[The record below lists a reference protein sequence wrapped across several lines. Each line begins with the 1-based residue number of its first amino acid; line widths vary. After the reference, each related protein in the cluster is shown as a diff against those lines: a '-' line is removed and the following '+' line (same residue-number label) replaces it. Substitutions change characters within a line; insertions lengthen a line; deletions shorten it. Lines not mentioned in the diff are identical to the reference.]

1 MLIDNIWIINMKK
14 STDRLK
20 IIDKEFK
27 KHNIKYNRFEAIN
40 GKELNYNYIY
50 NNTTFLCRNLI
61 CNYGMIGC
69 S

>member
-40 GKELNYNYIY
+40 GKKLN
-50 NNTTFLCRNLI
+50 NNDI
-61 CNYGMIGC
+61 
-69 S
+69 